1 MENGDARRQFDAQ
14 SVGQT
19 ENSFTDENYEPK
31 SFAAPIEMAN

>member
-31 SFAAPIEMAN
+31 SLAAPIEMAN